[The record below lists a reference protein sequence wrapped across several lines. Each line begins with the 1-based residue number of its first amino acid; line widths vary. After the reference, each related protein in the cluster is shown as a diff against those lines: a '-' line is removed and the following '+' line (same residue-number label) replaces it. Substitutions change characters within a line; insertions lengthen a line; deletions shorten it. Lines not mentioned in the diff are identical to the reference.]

1 MKNYIILLLTLFL
14 FASCQKE
21 ATSNLSLIENQLKT
35 DNTSSSEFILKNDTI
50 INGKLGSQIFIPKD
64 LFANY
69 TNGIITFELKEF
81 FSKEDMILN
90 GLSTITDKDE
100 LLESSGML
108 YINFTEE
115 GKQLAIKKGKKYSVK
130 LPNEILGNSNLY
142 SNDTDSI
149 FKWKYM
155 EPIIRRKDT
164 TISDVVKN
172 YKFRLSNL
180 GPKGEGGFFKDVVIS
195 DTNTIDKIR
204 KEDSLEIVKIK
215 KRKKIVQSKGDPN
228 LSEFDF
234 GDPSFGDFTEADTTL
249 TTEQIQQNYKTYQ
262 KLYDF
267 DTFASS
273 KLGWINC
280 DKVLNVEKEITLQ
293 LSLKN
298 HKNITHF
305 SVYYIYKNYK
315 TFLKDSYPS
324 TPSFS
329 KNFKVSGRTKVV
341 VMSTTNDTYLYDVFY
356 VNKDSKTNFEINLK
370 ETTLDNL
377 KKVLITQ

>member
-1 MKNYIILLLTLFL
+1 
-14 FASCQKE
+14 
-21 ATSNLSLIENQLKT
+21 
-35 DNTSSSEFILKNDTI
+35 
-50 INGKLGSQIFIPKD
+50 
-64 LFANY
+64 
-69 TNGIITFELKEF
+69 
-81 FSKEDMILN
+81 
-90 GLSTITDKDE
+90 
-100 LLESSGML
+100 
-108 YINFTEE
+108 
-115 GKQLAIKKGKKYSVK
+115 
-130 LPNEILGNSNLY
+130 
-142 SNDTDSI
+142 
-149 FKWKYM
+149 M

-204 KEDSLEIVKIK
+204 KEDSLEIVKLK
-215 KRKKIVQSKGDPN
+215 KRNNTVQKKGDPN

-234 GDPSFGDFTEADTTL
+234 GDPSYGDFIEVDTTL

-262 KLYDF
+262 KFYDF

-280 DKVLNVEKEITLQ
+280 DRVLNVEKEVTLQ

-298 HKNITHF
+298 HTKITRF

-324 TPSFS
+324 TPAFS

-341 VMSTTNDTYLYDVFY
+341 VVSITNDTYLYDVFY

-370 ETTLDNL
+370 ETTLENL
-377 KKVLITQ
+377 KKVLISQ